1 MTTDVE
7 YDDLGPLELID
18 TGGQGTV
25 SRVPSRP
32 GQVLKEYLAGV
43 AVRADKLRLLIERPG
58 LMSQGDQ
65 RAITELTAWPTARVV
80 RNGACVGFLMPEA
93 PARFHVRLQGLHK
106 FMEVQYLMTPAK
118 PMWKDDLALPSTEE
132 RLELVKQFVRLFH
145 LLNSNDIILGDVSMK
160 NFFWAC
166 DDGPGVYAID
176 CDGFRINGHSPAT
189 VHAQT
194 PGWADPHL
202 RAGEATLDSD
212 RYKLAI
218 LVLRL
223 LLEDHH
229 VTPEKAT
236 ADDAILARLD
246 EVLHPLVAQAA
257 GRDRRPRAEAWMHA
271 LDGRPRMRLE
281 PHVRR
286 APVPA
291 PPVAPPPG
299 RPRITLPGR

>member
-1 MTTDVE
+1 MTADVD

-25 SRVPSRP
+25 SRVQGRP
-32 GQVLKEYLAGV
+32 GYVLKEYLPGV
-43 AVRADKLRLLIERPG
+43 AVRADQLRLLIERPG
-58 LMSQGDQ
+58 LMTQNDR
-65 RAITELTAWPTARVV
+65 RAITELTAWPTARVL
-80 RNGACVGFLMPEA
+80 RNGTCVGFLMPEA
-93 PARFHVRLQGLHK
+93 PERFHVRIQGLRR
-106 FMEVQYLMTPAK
+106 FLEIQYLMTPAK
-118 PMWKDDLALPSTEE
+118 PMWKDDLVLPSAAD
-132 RLELVKQFVRLFH
+132 RLEIVKQFARLFH

-160 NFFWAC
+160 NFFWTCA
-166 DDGPGVYAID
+166 DGLGVYAID
-176 CDGFRINGHSPAT
+176 CDGFRINGHPPAT

-229 VTPEKAT
+229 VTPERAT
-236 ADDAILARLD
+236 ADPATLGRLD
-246 EVLHPLVAQAA
+246 AALHPLVEQAA
-257 GRDRRPRAEAWMHA
+257 GADRRPRAEAWLHA

-286 APVPA
+286 APAAPS
-291 PPVAPPPG
+291 PPVLPPG
-299 RPRITLPGR
+299 RPRIVLPGR